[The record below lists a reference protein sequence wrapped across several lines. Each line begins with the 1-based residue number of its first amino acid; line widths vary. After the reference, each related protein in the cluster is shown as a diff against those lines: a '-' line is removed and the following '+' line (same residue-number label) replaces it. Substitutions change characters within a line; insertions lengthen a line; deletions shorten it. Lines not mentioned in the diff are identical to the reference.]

1 MTEMLTTSHL
11 ADVVSE
17 NGLVL
22 GASDL
27 PLEPGLRLSVVR
39 NLQRG
44 RTVADLGQ
52 IRHGVSDS
60 DGSVNS
66 TIPSVDRQNIWFCV
80 PCQIHNWKSGV
91 GSVSIT
97 V

>member
-1 MTEMLTTSHL
+1 MTEMLTNPHL

-22 GASDL
+22 RASDL

-39 NLQRG
+39 NLQR
-44 RTVADLGQ
+44 RCAVADLRQ

-66 TIPSVDRQNIWFCV
+66 TIPSVDRQTFGFV
-80 PCQIHNWKSGV
+80 FRV
-91 GSVSIT
+91 RFTTRRVE
-97 V
+97 